1 VNEHDRE
8 DHSQGPWLFVS
19 LATVGIET
27 LISWVFFR
35 HSLADVV
42 MVFLLGVVLLAVHF
56 GYRASLLTAAL
67 NVGALDFFFTVPYF
81 SFAVAE
87 RRLILTILIMGLVAW
102 VISNQTERLR
112 RAGHVARERAED
124 ARRADLEVS
133 KERLRNALLSSVSHD
148 LRTPLAVIKG
158 AATALL
164 DGENELSRERRR
176 EHLRTISDEAS
187 RLHRLVQNLLGM
199 TALEA
204 GPLRIRKEWNPLEEV
219 IGVALARFGDQLD
232 QRAIRVRISPD
243 AAFVAFDA
251 VLLEQVF
258 VNLVE
263 NAIKY
268 TPIESRID
276 ITTDAVPG
284 GVEVRVSDTGPGVP
298 SGQEEI
304 IFDKFHRA
312 NGKGIGMGVG
322 LTICRG
328 ILTAHAG
335 RIWCEKS
342 PGGGASFR
350 FVLPR
355 EEGSEPPNPL
365 PELNS
370 DPTTRSHE
378 RPSS

>member
-1 VNEHDRE
+1 
-8 DHSQGPWLFVS
+8 
-19 LATVGIET
+19 
-27 LISWVFFR
+27 
-35 HSLADVV
+35 
-42 MVFLLGVVLLAVHF
+42 
-56 GYRASLLTAAL
+56 
-67 NVGALDFFFTVPYF
+67 
-81 SFAVAE
+81 
-87 RRLILTILIMGLVAW
+87 
-102 VISNQTERLR
+102 
-112 RAGHVARERAED
+112 
-124 ARRADLEVS
+124 
-133 KERLRNALLSSVSHD
+133 LLSSVSHD